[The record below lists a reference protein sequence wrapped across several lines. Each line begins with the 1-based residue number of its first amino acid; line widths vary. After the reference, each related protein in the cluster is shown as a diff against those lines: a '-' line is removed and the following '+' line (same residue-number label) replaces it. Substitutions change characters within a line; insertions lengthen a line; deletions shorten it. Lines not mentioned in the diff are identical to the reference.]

1 MLTTRMICKLI
12 RNRVSRFLLF
22 FGLIAIFTA
31 WLECG
36 SGGYNYSLH
45 RDVAKYAVDSLD
57 IHSVIR
63 KGLTIIRT
71 QIKERRLLIKAV
83 DRLDS
88 SYFLGIDLLSK
99 KLLFEVRDPIGDYI
113 RSAFDVEGDSLYCID
128 RTEPAVL
135 HIMALRSYKKS
146 TRKLLLSD
154 VVAPGQI
161 LVNGRQMYLVSNVYG
176 VAVVDLSTMK
186 ANVFQ
191 SSSVSRT
198 VSPLLSSVSFPLN
211 KEVNLLSGHAVQGDR
226 LKLYAIGKSG
236 TVQWEFSIQE
246 RGNYYGISPLSAD
259 GLFLIKDDS
268 SVVALDKVNGA
279 LKWKSASYNHK
290 KVIFCVADGY
300 VVDFSLGN
308 PLPNEEDIDRI
319 IYPVKVRLL
328 NVATGNVNWEYSF
341 NAIDEPGVA
350 MLAGKLIV
358 SDKEIFRVVSLH
370 EGRELEKTRFKHK
383 EKHRYAFQ
391 IQQDLVTG
399 ENYLSS
405 YADVIYW

>member
-1 MLTTRMICKLI
+1 M
-12 RNRVSRFLLF
+12 
-22 FGLIAIFTA
+22 
-31 WLECG
+31 
-36 SGGYNYSLH
+36 
-45 RDVAKYAVDSLD
+45 AKYAADSLN
-57 IHSVIR
+57 IH
-63 KGLTIIRT
+63 TIIGKELT
-71 QIKERRLLIKAV
+71 VIDTKIKEHRLFIKAV
-83 DRLDS
+83 NRFDT
-88 SYFLGIDLLSK
+88 SYFLGIDLSSK
-99 KLLFEVRDPIGDYI
+99 QLLFEVRDPIGNYI

-135 HIMALRSYKKS
+135 HIVSLRSYKKS

-186 ANVFQ
+186 TTAFRNNN
-191 SSSVSRT
+191 SSRT
-198 VSPLLSSVSFPLN
+198 VSPLVSAVSLPLN
-211 KEVNLLSGHAVQGDR
+211 KDMNLLSGDEVQGDR

-268 SVVALDKVNGA
+268 SVVALDKLSGSIR
-279 LKWKSASYNHK
+279 WKSASYSHK

-350 MLAGKLIV
+350 MLAGKLLV

-405 YADVIYW
+405 YDDVIYW